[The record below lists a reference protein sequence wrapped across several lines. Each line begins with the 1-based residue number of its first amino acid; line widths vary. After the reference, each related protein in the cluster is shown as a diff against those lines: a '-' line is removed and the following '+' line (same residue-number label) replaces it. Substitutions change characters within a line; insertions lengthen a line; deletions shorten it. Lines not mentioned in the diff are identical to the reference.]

1 MPAQGYSI
9 FEYTAPVQTFRRP
22 HLYRYKGL
30 LIDSSVTTFSNYDRS
45 QMSCMAL
52 SSMEEDG

>member
-30 LIDSSVTTFSNYDRS
+30 LIDSSVTTFSNYDLMLA
-45 QMSCMAL
+45 QSCHA
-52 SSMEEDG
+52 SDITEH